1 VASRGICETS
11 SVGADVLIVDGYK
24 IGDRARDGSVLSIL
38 NIEDLSPFFTNPV
51 KWCDSNKLMRFKQLI
66 EQGVKFPA
74 ITVCLENEKLVVY
87 DGHHRWFAAYLA
99 GKKQI
104 YAWVTVEE

>member
-1 VASRGICETS
+1 M
-11 SVGADVLIVDGYK
+11 DGYK
-24 IGDRARDGSVLSIL
+24 IGDSAEDGSVLTIL

-51 KWCDSNKLMRFKQLI
+51 KWCNPTKLMLFKQLI
-66 EQGVKFPA
+66 EQGVKLPP
-74 ITVCLENEKLVVY
+74 ITVCLEGEKLVVY

-104 YAWVTVEE
+104 YAWVTVGE